1 MLENIAHRFCAFD
14 LEEIGNLITFSHLSR
29 GFLFFNFF
37 FLLFSQEKHVSDAA
51 KVKSKGEDGEGSK
64 KKTLVKATFLKKNK
78 LPEKVELSILINC
91 MSTLNCLC
99 L

>member
-29 GFLFFNFF
+29 GFLFFKF

-64 KKTLVKATFLKKNK
+64 KKTLVKATLKKK
-78 LPEKVELSILINC
+78 KAP
-91 MSTLNCLC
+91 
-99 L
+99 